1 MKKNNIITL
10 LGAAVAVSL
19 CFGSC
24 SDVLDEHPRAIF
36 TPDFFG
42 TDQGISGG
50 LNNMYN
56 NLRNM
61 YGQGYYY
68 NSCET
73 GTDEFTWGASAD
85 ANFKDADMSEVSSPL
100 NSQNCRAD
108 VIWDPMIT
116 NINSVNQLIKYG
128 QTASPQLIAE
138 AYFFRAF
145 DYFLL
150 VQTFGGVPLDF
161 GSGELEPNDQ
171 PVRSSVRN
179 NVAEV
184 YTRCILPDLE
194 YAVENLPDN
203 PRASGTV
210 TKTVARLYLSK
221 AYLTYGWWLENPKNI
236 PTYPAVDG
244 KLDGP
249 RTDPNGKSPAQYY
262 QLAYNVALDGINNP
276 GPYKLQETFY
286 DMCIASNER
295 NSEMLLWADHTE
307 KSELYNGGSLTYGS
321 GGAPDNFAFWMCNWN
336 YPTIVAYANDTLDAK
351 GVMKDPINPVAREA
365 KQGYGRPWSRM
376 APTYNVFTETF
387 ADKTHDS
394 RYDATFQTV
403 YRSNWNQNGMD
414 YDHVYCANGL
424 PIKLGDAVLTFL
436 NEDTDG
442 IDYADV
448 ATNGGSLG
456 LGVKAG
462 ESSYVVDPRHFSRL
476 RYPGPF
482 KISDQRTDYD
492 KTKALGDPNA
502 GSVRPYYIAKFSEL
516 YLVAAEAAVKGATG
530 EKSARDLVNV
540 LRARAG
546 KWNYSVAGAK
556 AVSFD
561 YSKEMTEATP
571 ATIDI
576 DYILAERSREFFGEG
591 YRWYD
596 LVRTQTW
603 IEKSQTYK
611 ICGADKKDVTLEEFT
626 RNIDLHH
633 YLRPIP
639 QGQLDGLDMSA
650 EEIKAYQNP
659 GYNVE

>member
-1 MKKNNIITL
+1 MKNINKISL
-10 LGAAVAVSL
+10 LSAAVAVSL
-19 CFGSC
+19 GFASC

-61 YGQGYYY
+61 YGQGYYF
-68 NSCET
+68 NACET
-73 GTDEFTWGASAD
+73 GTDEFTWGESAD
-85 ANFKDADMSEVSSPL
+85 ANFKDADHSEGAAVTT
-100 NSQNCRAD
+100 SQNCRAD
-108 VIWDPMIT
+108 VIWQPMII
-116 NINSVNQLIKYG
+116 NINSANQLIEYG
-128 QTASPQLIAE
+128 QNASESLIAE

-150 VQTFGGVPLDF
+150 VQTFGGIPLDF
-161 GSGELEPNDQ
+161 GSGELKPNDK
-171 PVRSSVRN
+171 PIRTSIRN

-194 YAVENLPDN
+194 YAVENLPET
-203 PRASGTV
+203 PRATGTV
-210 TKTVARLYLSK
+210 TKTVARLYLAK

-244 KLDGP
+244 QLNGP
-249 RTDPNGKSPAQYY
+249 RRDPNGKNPSDYF
-262 QLAYNVALDGINNP
+262 QLAYNVAIEAINNP
-276 GPYKLQETFY
+276 GPYALQNTFY

-295 NSEMLLWADHTE
+295 NSEMMLWADHTE

-336 YPTIVAYANDTLDAK
+336 YPTMVAYANDTLDAK

-365 KQGYGRPWSRM
+365 KQGYGRPWTRM

-403 YRSNWNQNGMD
+403 YRANWNQNGMD
-414 YDHVYCANGL
+414 YEQVYCANGM
-424 PIKLGDAVLTFL
+424 PIKVGDAVLTFL
-436 NEDTDG
+436 GEDTDG

-448 ATNGGSLG
+448 ATKGGSKG
-456 LGVKAG
+456 LGVMKGNA
-462 ESSYVVDPRHFSRL
+462 SYVVDPRHFSRL

-492 KTKALGDPNA
+492 KSKALGDPNA
-502 GSVRPYYIAKFSEL
+502 GSVRPFYIAKFSEL

-546 KWNYSVAGAK
+546 KWNYCVADAK
-556 AVSFD
+556 AVNFD
-561 YSKEMTEATP
+561 YSKEMTDATP

-603 IEKSQTYK
+603 IEKAKTYK
-611 ICGADKKDVTLEEFT
+611 ICGPKSSDTELLEFT
-626 RNIDLHH
+626 RDLDEHL
-633 YLRPIP
+633 YLCPIP
-639 QGQLDGLDMSA
+639 QGQLDGLEMS
-650 EEIKAYQNP
+650 EDEIAAYQNP
-659 GYNVE
+659 GY

>member
-1 MKKNNIITL
+1 MKKKNIITL
-10 LGAAVAVSL
+10 LGAAAAVSL
-19 CFGSC
+19 SLGSC

-50 LNNMYN
+50 LDNMYN

-68 NSCET
+68 SAVET
-73 GTDEFTWGASAD
+73 GTDEFTWGESAD
-85 ANFKDADMSEVSSPL
+85 ANFKDADHSEGAATL
-100 NSQNCRAD
+100 NSQNSRAD
-108 VIWDPMIT
+108 VIWQPMIT
-116 NINSVNQLIKYG
+116 NINSANQLIEYG
-128 QTASPQLIAE
+128 QTASPELIAE

-161 GSGELEPNDQ
+161 GSGELKPNDQ

-194 YAVENLPDN
+194 YAANNLPET
-203 PRASGTV
+203 PRALGTAS
-210 TKTVARLYLSK
+210 KTLASLYLAK

-244 KLDGP
+244 QLNGSRK
-249 RTDPNGKSPAQYY
+249 DPNGKTPAEYF
-262 QLAYNVALDGINNP
+262 QLAYNVALEAINNP
-276 GPYKLQETFY
+276 GPYALQETFY

-295 NSEMLLWADHTE
+295 NPEMMLWADHTE
-307 KSELYNGGSLTYGS
+307 KSELFNGGSLTYGS
-321 GGAPDNFAFWMCNWN
+321 GAAPDNFAFWMCNWN
-336 YPTIVAYANDTLDAK
+336 YPTVVAFANTELDENGK
-351 GVMKDPINPVAREA
+351 MTEPINPVAREA
-365 KQGYGRPWSRM
+365 KQGYGRPWTRM

-403 YRSNWNQNGMD
+403 YRANWNQDGKT
-414 YDHVYCANGL
+414 YEQVYCANGM
-424 PIKLGDAVLTFL
+424 PIKIGDAVLTFL
-436 NEDTDG
+436 GEDTEG
-442 IDYADV
+442 INYADA
-448 ATNGGSLG
+448 ATNGGDKG
-456 LGVKAG
+456 LGVMAG
-462 ESSYVVDPRHFSRL
+462 ESSYVVDQQHFSRL

-492 KTKALGDPNA
+492 TKTSLGSPNA

-546 KWNYSVAGAK
+546 KWSYSVAGAK

-561 YSKEMTEATP
+561 YSKEMTAATP

-603 IEKSQTYK
+603 IEKAKTYK
-611 ICGADKKDVTLEEFT
+611 ICGSKVTDTELVEYT
-626 RNIDLHH
+626 RDLDEHL
-633 YLRPIP
+633 YLFPIP
-639 QGQLDGLDMSA
+639 QGQLDGLEMSE
-650 EEIKAYQNP
+650 EEIAAYQNP
-659 GYNVE
+659 GY

>member
-1 MKKNNIITL
+1 MKKNNIISL
-10 LGAAVAVSL
+10 LSAAVAVSL
-19 CFGSC
+19 GFGSC

-50 LNNMYN
+50 LSNMYN

-61 YGQGYYY
+61 YGQGSYY
-68 NSCET
+68 NACET

-116 NINSVNQLIKYG
+116 NINSVNQLIKFG
-128 QTASPQLIAE
+128 QTASPELIAE

-161 GSGELEPNDQ
+161 GSGELEPNDK
-171 PVRSSVRN
+171 PIRTSVRN

-184 YTRCILPDLE
+184 YTKCILPDFE
-194 YAVENLPDN
+194 FATENLPDN
-203 PRASGTV
+203 PRASGTA
-210 TKTVARLYLSK
+210 TKTLARLYLAK

-249 RTDPNGKSPAQYY
+249 RTDPNGKSPAQYF
-262 QLAYNVALDGINNP
+262 QLAYDVALDAINNP

-307 KSELYNGGSLTYGS
+307 KSELFNGGSLTYGS

-394 RYDATFQTV
+394 RYDATFQTI

-424 PIKLGDAVLTFL
+424 PIKIGDAVLTFL
-436 NEDTDG
+436 SEDTDG

-448 ATNGGSLG
+448 ATGGGSLG

-546 KWNYSVAGAK
+546 KWSYSVAGAK

-561 YSKEMTEATP
+561 YSEEMTEATP
-571 ATIDI
+571 ATIDL

-639 QGQLDGLDMSA
+639 QPQIDGLEMSD
-650 EEIKAYQNP
+650 EEKAAYQNP
-659 GYNVE
+659 GY